1 VYSTRVDREITSTVT
16 VTESLETIP
25 AAAVSPSGDI
35 PTPETNTTS
44 TIDAGTDGSMY
55 VQTTGVFQG
64 TPSFPEASATESTTP
79 PTANPTAPAFTCP
92 EDNGMTISQM
102 LGTERSDYDVYCD
115 TDLPSSPDI
124 PIGLSYD
131 SFAQCVAACSLS
143 NMQFPGGPVCQG
155 VSYFEANGNNCFLKS
170 AANAS
175 DSVPATGVDIAI
187 LKRIAVGIDE
197 QDPDGTNTQTVTFD
211 DATPTVNP
219 SELGSMLGAAMGNS
233 TSTVSIMEPPA
244 IITGRPA
251 MDGVTAYSTFVSDG
265 ETVSTGSVYSTYY
278 SANGSWYY
286 SYYST
291 WSLAWTDAQ
300 TIYAAGETSVPVAV
314 NNTGVTEQHNGGDGE
329 YSVITTSN
337 TTTISYQA
345 NQTVY
350 DTTELVGNDTYDANG
365 TQIFETTATHF
376 YTYTQ
381 AVAGGNGGG
390 DAGVVTS
397 TAVSAFSTNY
407 VIYSSGVTGGQNGGQ
422 GSGGQVGGQGSG
434 QVIQT
439 PGPTSTSTSAFSTR
453 TVNLSSGDLSGGE
466 GGQGSG
472 AAGSTV
478 PVEGV
483 TSTIT
488 SAFSTETVIVSS
500 GNTAGGQD
508 GEVSGGQG
516 SIIPITIGSS
526 VVLVTGGTA
535 YATGGIISGAYT
547 INGTSGATG
556 AVGSGAIITPVPF
569 TDTPVF
575 LSTGGTGK
583 FFGTGGQ
590 GSGAGG
596 EGATSTGGAG
606 FTNSQRPRSGT
617 ESDSTSFPATE
628 SLPSVTAPA
637 PYPPLSTVS
646 SGVLTSLNASLPAPT
661 GTAPGSFTNS
671 QRPRSGTESLTSDIG
686 IGLVPYPPLSTPPG
700 SFTNSERPR
709 SGTESLTSDLGT
721 GPIPYPPLSTAPS
734 SGVTPLVNS
743 SIPVPTGTAP
753 GLFSNSEKPRS
764 GTESIPLVSLPTPI
778 TLSYPTG
785 TGPVAYP
792 PIVQTLSF
800 PTVTGPL
807 LYPPLS
813 TGPSASIPIGTGPV
827 PYQPLSSAP
836 SASIPSYNSSL
847 SIPTGTSPPG
857 NQTLPAS
864 TGALTSLDTFTN
876 SNRPRSG
883 TQSTSSQSVTSRPPI
898 FQTLSYG
905 PFPTPPV
912 SGSSIALSTGG
923 SSNATFPPFPTGTA
937 TPATSCPSET
947 ISTTTIW
954 ATQTVLG
961 CYDVCPQGKNGGYGG
976 YGGPPSSTD
985 HYQGPQS
992 FGPPTALFAP
1002 TLSGD
1007 PNPPPT
1013 SPAETSS

>member
-1 VYSTRVDREITSTVT
+1 VYNTRVDREITSTVT
-16 VTESLETIP
+16 VTQSLEATAT
-25 AAAVSPSGDI
+25 AAASPSGDV

-44 TIDAGTDGSMY
+44 TVDAGTDGSMY
-55 VQTTGVFQG
+55 VQTTGVSQG
-64 TPSFPEASATESTTP
+64 TPSFPEASATDSTTP
-79 PTANPTAPAFTCP
+79 PTADPTAPPFTCP

-102 LGTERSDYDVYCD
+102 LGTERFDYDVYCD

-124 PIGLSYD
+124 PIDLSYD

-143 NMQFPGGPVCQG
+143 NMQFPGGPPVCQG

-187 LKRIAVGIDE
+187 LKRIAVGVDE

-211 DATPTVNP
+211 DATPTYNP
-219 SELGSMLGAAMGNS
+219 SEIGSMLGTAMGNS
-233 TSTVSIMEPPA
+233 TTAVPIMEPPA

-265 ETVSTGSVYSTYY
+265 ETISTGSVYSTYY

-329 YSVITTSN
+329 YSVISTSN

-350 DTTELVGNDTYDANG
+350 DTTELIGNNTYDANG
-365 TQIFETTATHF
+365 TQIFATTTTHF

-390 DAGVVTS
+390 DAGVITS

-407 VIYSSGVTGGQNGGQ
+407 VIYSSGATGGQNGGQ

-439 PGPTSTSTSAFSTR
+439 PGPTLISTSAFSTQ
-453 TVNLSSGDLSGGE
+453 TVILSSGGLAGGE

-472 AAGSTV
+472 AAGSTG

-488 SAFSTETVIVSS
+488 SAFSIETVIFSS
-500 GNTAGGQD
+500 GNTAGGQG
-508 GEVSGGQG
+508 GEGSGGQG
-516 SIIPITIGSS
+516 SIVPVTIGSS
-526 VVLVTGGTA
+526 VILVTHGTG
-535 YATGGIISGAYT
+535 YATGGIISGAYA

-569 TDTPVF
+569 TVIS
-575 LSTGGTGK
+575 STGGTGG

-596 EGATSTGGAG
+596 EGATSTGGEG

-628 SLPSVTAPA
+628 SLPSLTAPV

-646 SGVLTSLNASLPAPT
+646 SGVITSLNASLPAPT
-661 GTAPGSFTNS
+661 GTAPGTFTNS
-671 QRPRSGTESLTSDIG
+671 QRPRSGTESLTSDFG
-686 IGLVPYPPLSTPPG
+686 TGLVPYPPLSTAPDT
-700 SFTNSERPR
+700 FTNSQRPR

-753 GLFSNSEKPRS
+753 GSFSNSEKPRS
-764 GTESIPLVSLPTPI
+764 GTESIPPASLPSPI
-778 TLSYPTG
+778 TVSFPTG
-785 TGPVAYP
+785 TGPVGYPYP
-792 PIVQTLSF
+792 PV
-800 PTVTGPL
+800 P
-807 LYPPLS
+807 
-813 TGPSASIPIGTGPV
+813 TGPSVSIPTGTGPI
-827 PYQPLSSAP
+827 PYQPLSTAP

-847 SIPTGTSPPG
+847 PIPTGTSPPG

-883 TQSTSSQSVTSRPPI
+883 TQSTSSQTATSRPPI
-898 FQTLSYG
+898 IQTLSYG
-905 PFPTPPV
+905 PFPTPSF

-923 SSNATFPPFPTGTA
+923 SSNTTVPPFPTGTA
-937 TPATSCPSET
+937 TPATSCPSQT
-947 ISTTTIW
+947 ISTTTTW

-961 CYDVCPQGKNGGYGG
+961 CYAQCPQGNNGGYGG
-976 YGGPPSSTD
+976 YGGPPASTD
-985 HYQGPQS
+985 NYKGPQS
-992 FGPPTALFAP
+992 FGPPAALFAP
-1002 TLSGD
+1002 TLSGG
-1007 PNPPPT
+1007 PSPPPT
-1013 SPAETSS
+1013 SPAETNA